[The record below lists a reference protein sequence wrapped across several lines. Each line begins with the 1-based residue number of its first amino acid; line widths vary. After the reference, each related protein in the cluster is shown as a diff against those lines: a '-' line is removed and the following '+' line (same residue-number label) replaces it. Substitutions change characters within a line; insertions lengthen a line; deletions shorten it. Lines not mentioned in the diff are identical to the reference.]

1 MGGQVSPVADC
12 GNVRVVDDLFDTH
25 YLTTAVHSTAQT
37 VALMDREIAKPAS
50 K

>member
-25 YLTTAVHSTAQT
+25 YLFDTPV
-37 VALMDREIAKPAS
+37 
-50 K
+50 